1 MSHLLHI
8 PLVACQLLLI
18 IINRHWADAF
28 IQGHIHYNYCRDS
41 SPKRFKG
48 LVQGHK
54 VMKSFRLP
62 AQLFTHEATPLWLGT
77 FRPPQWPGWLHFS
90 SINCYVTLKPIT
102 EATEYE
108 DHFVSGLLHLSLLA
122 CLIKMMRLT
131 KFIDK
136 CFFVYTDLA
145 EFVFLG
151 LFLIEMSLKMY
162 GLGPRTYFH
171 SSFNCFDFGVSN
183 MLSDTNEMR
192 DQQQYMLLFHLMPEV
207 LLYKKQKNA
216 DVLLSPL
223 KDSSFKTFDKLY
235 DYNYN
240 FWNYCW
246 KWSLFWK
253 INCA

>member
-1 MSHLLHI
+1 MLLYK
-8 PLVACQLLLI
+8 ATYTTI
-18 IINRHWADAF
+18 IAGTAP
-28 IQGHIHYNYCRDS
+28 
-41 SPKRFKG
+41 PKDLRVLFKG
-48 LVQGHK
+48 TKWWNRFGY
-54 VMKSFRLP
+54 LP
-62 AQLFTHEATPLWLGT
+62 QLFTHEATPLWLGT

-207 LLYKKQKNA
+207 LLYRSRRMLMSYWA
-216 DVLLSPL
+216 PS
-223 KDSSFKTFDKLY
+223 KTAASRHLT
-235 DYNYN
+235 NYMIIIIIFEISAGN
-240 FWNYCW
+240 DLC
-246 KWSLFWK
+246 LK